1 LTSILFVRN
10 GYASTE
16 ELAGGRSDGVC
27 SRVGCNLVSHAE
39 ARAKPKSAMD
49 KLVEAFLK
57 LRAEAKERM
66 SEKEFREADRQFHE
80 LADKIRARR
89 RRAVRP

>member
-1 LTSILFVRN
+1 
-10 GYASTE
+10 
-16 ELAGGRSDGVC
+16 
-27 SRVGCNLVSHAE
+27 
-39 ARAKPKSAMD
+39 MD